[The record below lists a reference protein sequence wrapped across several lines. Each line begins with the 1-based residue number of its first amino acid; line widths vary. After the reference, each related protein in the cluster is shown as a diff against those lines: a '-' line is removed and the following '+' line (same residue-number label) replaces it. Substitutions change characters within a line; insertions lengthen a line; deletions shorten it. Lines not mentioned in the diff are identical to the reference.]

1 MAKFKGFRATEE
13 NSTVI
18 GTSENDSI
26 TVGYDSVI
34 ADGGAANDV
43 IYLSRRNFF
52 DLEDLQGITV
62 TGGEGSDTIKIS
74 PDPFRMV
81 EAVIT
86 DFTADDVL
94 AYESFSYGRE
104 ITYSTI
110 DGGIVISDNQLT
122 THIGDDEVVEE
133 IDPTFSVTLQ
143 GVTDINTIA
152 DAKFYRKSGL
162 FSKAYETTL
171 GEIFNLEDTDSDD
184 TEDFTGL
191 TVDGDTVFVS
201 DDFDGE
207 KINLANFDSTVT
219 KINATT
225 FDDDI
230 YLVGNDKNNILL
242 GGDEDDTIIGNLGD
256 DTLSGGNGED
266 IFIHTAGNDIITDY
280 KSGDDIIQLDENVK
294 ITASSVN
301 GGDVILTTTDGT
313 ITLEKSVGKEITF
326 IDSAGNETVETYG
339 STIPDGL
346 TKKGTKLTADK
357 KFNGDK
363 IDLEDFGATRL
374 DARKVRNDI
383 EIFGTDDSN
392 SIRGGKSN
400 DTIIAGDGDDT
411 LTGGKGNDIFVH
423 SEGDDII
430 TDYKA
435 GQDKIQLDDTEIKS
449 WRVRGRDVIFSTED
463 GSITV
468 KNGKGKN
475 ISIVDEDGNESARTY
490 KDNRHSYWFATE
502 DDNFAELDNIID
514 TKSVGDIEFA
524 ASQDTISATVTYA
537 DK

>member
-1 MAKFKGFRATEE
+1 M
-13 NSTVI
+13 
-18 GTSENDSI
+18 
-26 TVGYDSVI
+26 
-34 ADGGAANDV
+34 
-43 IYLSRRNFF
+43 
-52 DLEDLQGITV
+52 
-62 TGGEGSDTIKIS
+62 
-74 PDPFRMV
+74 
-81 EAVIT
+81 
-86 DFTADDVL
+86 
-94 AYESFSYGRE
+94 
-104 ITYSTI
+104 
-110 DGGIVISDNQLT
+110 
-122 THIGDDEVVEE
+122 
-133 IDPTFSVTLQ
+133 
-143 GVTDINTIA
+143 
-152 DAKFYRKSGL
+152 
-162 FSKAYETTL
+162 
-171 GEIFNLEDTDSDD
+171 
-184 TEDFTGL
+184 
-191 TVDGDTVFVS
+191 
-201 DDFDGE
+201 
-207 KINLANFDSTVT
+207 
-219 KINATT
+219 
-225 FDDDI
+225 
-230 YLVGNDKNNILL
+230 
-242 GGDEDDTIIGNLGD
+242 
-256 DTLSGGNGED
+256 
-266 IFIHTAGNDIITDY
+266 
-280 KSGDDIIQLDENVK
+280 
-294 ITASSVN
+294 N

>member
-1 MAKFKGFRATEE
+1 M
-13 NSTVI
+13 
-18 GTSENDSI
+18 
-26 TVGYDSVI
+26 
-34 ADGGAANDV
+34 
-43 IYLSRRNFF
+43 
-52 DLEDLQGITV
+52 EDLQGITV

-514 TKSVGDIEFA
+514 TKSVGDIEFV